1 MEALPKRRCCTIGG
15 RQSRHLEGKLVTE
28 GPRAR
33 VQGEGEVR
41 CEYAEQVRFYEPEL
55 EGDIALDK
63 EVRGIMRSSHEAA
76 ARLRE
81 ARARRA
87 EFENK
92 MRRVRR
98 VRFDMRLQ
106 VCGWTLGT
114 FTVPPEDDPE
124 HDRVATSKWK
134 KAVEWER
141 VRLPPA
147 GRQMMSASEK
157 QPRQNVARVRYPACD
172 NGLVFKELATW
183 ADLMANYKSPKF
195 IFWQDRPKCM
205 G

>member
-1 MEALPKRRCCTIGG
+1 M
-15 RQSRHLEGKLVTE
+15 
-28 GPRAR
+28 
-33 VQGEGEVR
+33 
-41 CEYAEQVRFYEPEL
+41 
-55 EGDIALDK
+55 
-63 EVRGIMRSSHEAA
+63 AA
-76 ARLRE
+76 AE
-81 ARARRA
+81 
-87 EFENK
+87 
-92 MRRVRR
+92 
-98 VRFDMRLQ
+98 